1 MAGDWIKIERDLPHK
16 PEVMRMA
23 EILSIDEL
31 QVVGHLVLFWSWC
44 DANMSLDCPDVIGTK
59 RGLDRASCRDGMVDA
74 LLSVGWLEII
84 ADSGHELYRI
94 PNFERHLS
102 KSAKTRATEQRKK
115 QQQRSRPLSTGD
127 KCPEANGTKAGPE
140 KRREEIN
147 NIEGRAS
154 EHRIPDSLNHADCL
168 AAAERWFDY
177 LDSKQLQD
185 KSPRGNEIQLE
196 SWWMLMAK
204 FGRDGFVEAVTQSI
218 AAGRWNVDLKA
229 SLTERAKPTVS
240 KEWLTALKAAKSFP
254 KSDDWE
260 KRKKAL
266 GDELFEALK
275 RTGSRAVAESND
287 WEQKTLKELF
297 ESHLKDIRNGT
308 PVGN

>member
-23 EILSIDEL
+23 EMLGIDEL

-74 LLSVGWLEII
+74 LLSVGWLELIS
-84 ADSGHELYRI
+84 DFGHERYRI

-115 QQQRSRPLSTGD
+115 QQQRSRPLSAGD
-127 KCPEANGTKAGPE
+127 KCPDANGTTSGPE

-154 EHRIPDSLNHADCL
+154 EHRIPDSLNDSQCR
-168 AAAERWFDY
+168 AAAEKWFDY

-196 SWWMLMAK
+196 SWWRLMAK
-204 FGRDGFVEAVTQSI
+204 FGRDGFLEAVTQSI
-218 AAGRWNVDLKA
+218 AAGRWNVELKA
-229 SLTERAKPTVS
+229 SSTERARPSAS
-240 KEWLTALKAAKSFP
+240 KEWLAALKAAKSYP

-266 GDELFEALK
+266 GEELFEALK

-308 PVGN
+308 PVSN

>member
-140 KRREEIN
+140 KRREEKKENYIPGPDVVIPEGIN
-147 NIEGRAS
+147 TEQFREAIGRWIAYTQLSAKVNGKPIESNSMEEQELWRMVGTWKTDA
-154 EHRIPDSLNHADCL
+154 ESL
-168 AAAERWFDY
+168 
-177 LDSKQLQD
+177 S
-185 KSPRGNEIQLE
+185 
-196 SWWMLMAK
+196 
-204 FGRDGFVEAVTQSI
+204 EAVS
-218 AAGRWNVDLKA
+218 AAIVGGWANLR
-229 SLTERAKPTVS
+229 KPLAGKSQTKFTKFSEEFLEAV
-240 KEWLTALKAAKSFP
+240 KAAQKYP
-254 KSDDWE
+254 SDYVTRQRILGSE
-260 KRKKAL
+260 K
-266 GDELFEALK
+266 FEALK
-275 RTGSRAVAESND
+275 RTGTSKVATATDGQLTSLGEIFD
-287 WEQKTLKELF
+287 
-297 ESHLKDIRNGT
+297 SHLRDIKQEFKA
-308 PVGN
+308 